1 MPLVAVV
8 VGHKVMRVLLED
20 PAAVVGV
27 KQVMVRVVPQHRVK
41 VMRVVLVRIQEVTV
55 VVAVGVLA
63 PPVVMVVMRL
73 VVIVVQVNSSG
84 REVPIRISGTST
96 VTVVGLPVVE
106 VEVIV
111 AILKLYPVD
120 VVVAGMVNIM
130 MGIWV

>member
-1 MPLVAVV
+1 
-8 VGHKVMRVLLED
+8 
-20 PAAVVGV
+20 
-27 KQVMVRVVPQHRVK
+27 
-41 VMRVVLVRIQEVTV
+41 
-55 VVAVGVLA
+55 
-63 PPVVMVVMRL
+63 
-73 VVIVVQVNSSG
+73 SG